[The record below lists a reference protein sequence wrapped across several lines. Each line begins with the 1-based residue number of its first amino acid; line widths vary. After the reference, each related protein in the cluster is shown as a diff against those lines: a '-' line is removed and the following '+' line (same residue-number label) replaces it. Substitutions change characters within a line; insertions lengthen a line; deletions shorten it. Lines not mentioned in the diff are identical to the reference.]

1 MKFYETEMP
10 VSSDAEGADDNDRAQ
25 IVPFASGAEAYR
37 GNNDGLL

>member
-10 VSSDAEGADDNDRAQ
+10 VSSDAEGADDDRAQ